1 VSARPFNRIYIANRG
16 EIAVRII
23 RACQALGIESVIGV
37 SEADRGS
44 LAAQLATRSVCIG
57 PASSR
62 ESYLRPEILITAAL
76 GTGCEAVHPGYG
88 FLSERAH
95 FSRLCADNGLVF
107 IGPSPESIES
117 MGDKL
122 TAVRLAD
129 AAGVARVPGSDK
141 VTSVDVARREA
152 ERIGYPFLFKA
163 SAGGGGRGMR
173 LVHAEPELA
182 QAMESAAAEALAAF
196 GDATVYMEKY
206 IEHARHIEIQILGD
220 SHGNVVHLGERDCST
235 QRRHQKL
242 IEEAPS
248 PFIPESVRRQLSEDA
263 VRLARQVN
271 YQGAGTVEF
280 VYDEDSQQAYFL
292 EMNTRIQVEHPV
304 TEMVTGTDLV
314 VEQIRIAAGEPI
326 SFSQDQLRIRGHA
339 IECRINAEDAQ
350 RNFAPSPGRINQWKL
365 PVGDGV
371 RVDTHC
377 FEGYLVPP
385 YYDSLL
391 GKLIVWGENR
401 SEAIRRLQQALDT
414 FVVTGISTT
423 VEFHREVLGHADFA
437 EGRVNTRWVEE
448 QFLPSRLEAEPAH

>member
-1 VSARPFNRIYIANRG
+1 MFNRIYIANRG

-23 RACQALGIESVIGV
+23 RACKSLGIETVVGV

-57 PASSR
+57 PAPSR
-62 ESYLRPEILITAAL
+62 DSYLRPEILITAAL
-76 GTGCEAVHPGYG
+76 ATGCQAVHPGYG

-95 FSRLCADNGLVF
+95 FSRLCAENGLVF
-107 IGPSPESIES
+107 IGPSPEAIES

-141 VTSVDVARREA
+141 VTDVDVARRDA
-152 ERIGYPFLFKA
+152 QRIGYPFLFKA

-173 LVHAEPELA
+173 LVRTAPELA
-182 QAMESAAAEALAAF
+182 DAMESASAEALAAF

-206 IEHARHIEIQILGD
+206 IERARHIEIQVLGD

-248 PFIPESVRRQLSEDA
+248 PFIPDSVRRKLADDA

-280 VYDEDSQQAYFL
+280 VYDEDTQQAYFL

-304 TEMVTGTDLV
+304 TEMITGQDLV
-314 VEQIRIAAGEPI
+314 AEQIRIAAGQPI
-326 SFSQDQLRIRGHA
+326 SFTQEQMQITGHA

-350 RNFAPSPGRINQWKL
+350 RNFSPSPGRIGQWQL
-365 PVGDGV
+365 PAGEGV

-377 FEGYLVPP
+377 FEGYMVPP

-391 GKLIVWGENR
+391 GKLIVLGTDR
-401 SEAIRRLQQALDT
+401 TDAIRRLQVALDA
-414 FVVTGISTT
+414 FVVTGVSTT
-423 VEFHREVLGHADFA
+423 VDFHRAVIGHADFA

-448 QFLPSRLEAEPAH
+448 TFLSSRTEAATA